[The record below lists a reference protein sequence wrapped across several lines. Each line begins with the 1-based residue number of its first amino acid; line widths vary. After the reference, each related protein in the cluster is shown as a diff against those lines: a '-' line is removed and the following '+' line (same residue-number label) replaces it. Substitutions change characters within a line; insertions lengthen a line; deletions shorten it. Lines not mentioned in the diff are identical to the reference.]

1 MELAQRRPQAFRT
14 ESYESAHWKVILCA
28 SGGRE
33 WDVMMGGEETIRK
46 TKDKFSMEMVV
57 DHVPRETTVP
67 EHPSFVKHMSQVAW

>member
-1 MELAQRRPQAFRT
+1 
-14 ESYESAHWKVILCA
+14 
-28 SGGRE
+28 
-33 WDVMMGGEETIRK
+33 MMGGEETIRK